1 MNARRLC
8 VDKKINGE
16 ERLKMTDTLNM
27 EGSSMKSEG
36 LILNVICVVFAL
48 IFIALVVWTF
58 ISAGSLLSFLTIDN
72 LFITTVFLL
81 LALVFLVTPLMTLLE
96 SGKLPI
102 PFLHSKASDSA
113 SSTSPAA
120 VKMTMPA
127 VGVPG
132 TIRSAASRPGLPPAR
147 KTPRTIP
154 PDVERMVAQMREPEE
169 KTL

>member
-1 MNARRLC
+1 
-8 VDKKINGE
+8 
-16 ERLKMTDTLNM
+16 
-27 EGSSMKSEG
+27 MKSEG

-81 LALVFLVTPLMTLLE
+81 LALVFLVTPLMTLFE

-102 PFLHSKASDSA
+102 PFLRAKAGDSA
-113 SSTSPAA
+113 SSASPAA

-127 VGVPG
+127 VGAPG

-147 KTPRTIP
+147 KTPRAIP
-154 PDVERMVAQMREPEE
+154 PDVEKLVAQMREPDE
-169 KTL
+169 KSL

>member
-1 MNARRLC
+1 
-8 VDKKINGE
+8 
-16 ERLKMTDTLNM
+16 MTDTLKM

-48 IFIALVVWTF
+48 LFIAVVVWTF

-81 LALVFLVTPLMTLLE
+81 LALVFLITPLMTLFE

-102 PFLHSKASDSA
+102 PFLRSMTKSSA
-113 SSTSPAA
+113 SPTSPAA
-120 VKMTMPA
+120 AKLTMPA
-127 VGVPG
+127 VGAPG
-132 TIRSAASRPGLPPAR
+132 TIRSAASRPGLPPPR

-154 PDVERMVAQMREPEE
+154 PDVEKMVAQMRAPEE
-169 KTL
+169 KTS